1 MFVNK
6 MSVRKVSSF
15 LEDEKVEVYPTFFGI
30 LRRCSMEGGGKCW
43 RDGKNVWGVWIG
55 ESNGS
60 VVVTRSTE
68 ISVYSPS
75 ISSLISGLDLSHD
88 GIESFCKILRK
99 TMCR

>member
-1 MFVNK
+1 M
-6 MSVRKVSSF
+6 
-15 LEDEKVEVYPTFFGI
+15 
-30 LRRCSMEGGGKCW
+30 
-43 RDGKNVWGVWIG
+43 WGVWIG